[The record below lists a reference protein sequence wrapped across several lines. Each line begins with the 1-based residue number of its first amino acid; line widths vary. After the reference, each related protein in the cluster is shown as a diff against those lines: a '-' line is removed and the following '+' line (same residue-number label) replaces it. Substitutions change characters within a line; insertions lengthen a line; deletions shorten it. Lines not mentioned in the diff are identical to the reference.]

1 MNTKKLVQKASL
13 GDKKSLDFI
22 AEKYKSY
29 VYFFCTTVI
38 SDEQKALNAFE
49 KSFKA
54 IFTAIEKNPNNSDL
68 DELVTYETARVCKSA
83 ISDDKSAENATTKI
97 QPFEEKDKITS
108 VSEITTE
115 QKKLL
120 INALKAINAN
130 QRIVLTLNLLRDY
143 DAKKIADVLKISED
157 KAQNSLDYGRENIKK
172 QLRLSSSGFSKR
184 DIIFFMTA
192 SANIVKEF
200 AAKAAVPADTD
211 KKLDT
216 DIEKI
221 AKPQKSDKKKAV
233 IIITAVALLLA
244 AVIVVFAV
252 TSNKND
258 GNQPATNDSVTVGEN
273 STVATIGTDEAKG
286 THHAEI
292 DIRDYGVIKVE
303 LNGDVAPITV
313 ANFINLANNKFY
325 DGLTFH
331 RIIDGFMMQG
341 GDPLGNGT
349 GGSDN
354 TIKGEFSQNG
364 VENNLSHTRGAISMA
379 RSTDMDSASSQF
391 FIVQSDS
398 TFLDGQYACFGY
410 VTDGMDI
417 VDEICKSA
425 VTTDSNGSVDTEN
438 QPVINSIRIID

>member
-1 MNTKKLVQKASL
+1 MNNKKLIAKAAL

-22 AEKYKSY
+22 CEKYGKY

-38 SDEQKALNAFE
+38 SDNKKAENAFK

-54 IFTAIEKNPNNSDL
+54 IFSAISKNPNTDNL
-68 DELVTYETARVCKSA
+68 DEIVKSETAKVCKSA
-83 ISDDKSAENATTKI
+83 IFDENNHENGAAKM
-97 QPFEEKDKITS
+97 QPFGDKDKIPS
-108 VSEITTE
+108 ASAITAE
-115 QKKLL
+115 QKNLFV
-120 INALKAINAN
+120 NALKSINAN
-130 QRIVLTLNLLRDY
+130 QRIVILLNLLCDY
-143 DAKKIADVLKISED
+143 NTKKIADILKISED
-157 KAQNSLDYGRENIKK
+157 KVQNSLEYGRENIKK
-172 QLRLSSSGFSKR
+172 QLRTSDSKFTKR
-184 DIIFFMTA
+184 DIIFLMTA
-192 SANIVKEF
+192 SANIVKE
-200 AAKAAVPADTD
+200 AAAQAKIPDSVDSF
-211 KKLDT
+211 LDE
-216 DIEKI
+216 IVLSL
-221 AKPQKSDKKKAV
+221 AKPQKSDKKKAWIV
-233 IIITAVALLLA
+233 ISAVAVFLV
-244 AVIVVFAV
+244 AVIVVFV
-252 TSNKND
+252 ITSNKSN
-258 GNQPATNDSVTVGEN
+258 GSAGATNDSASASNV
-273 STVATIGTDEAKG
+273 SATIGESQAKG

-292 DIRDYGVIKVE
+292 NIKDYGVIKVE

-313 ANFINLANNKFY
+313 ANFINLANSHFY

-398 TFLDGQYACFGY
+398 TYLDGQYACFGY

-417 VDEICKSA
+417 VDEICKNA
-425 VTTDSNGSVDTEN
+425 VTTDSNGSVSAEN
-438 QPVINSIRIID
+438 QPVINSITITD

>member
-1 MNTKKLVQKASL
+1 MNNKKLIAKAAL

-22 AEKYKSY
+22 CEKYGKY

-38 SDEQKALNAFE
+38 SDNKKAENAFE

-54 IFTAIEKNPNNSDL
+54 IFSAIYKNPNTDNL
-68 DELVTYETARVCKSA
+68 DEIVKSETAKVCKSA
-83 ISDDKSAENATTKI
+83 ISDENNHENGAAKM
-97 QPFEEKDKITS
+97 QPFGDKDKIS
-108 VSEITTE
+108 SASAITAE
-115 QKKLL
+115 QKNLFV
-120 INALKAINAN
+120 NALKSINAN
-130 QRIVLTLNLLRDY
+130 QRIVVLLNLLCDY
-143 DAKKIADVLKISED
+143 NTKKIADILKISED
-157 KAQNSLDYGRENIKK
+157 KVQNSLEYGRENIKK
-172 QLRLSSSGFSKR
+172 QLRTSNSMFTKR
-184 DIIFFMTA
+184 DIIFLMTA
-192 SANIVKEF
+192 SANIVKEV
-200 AAKAAVPADTD
+200 AAQAKIPDSVDSF
-211 KKLDT
+211 LDE
-216 DIEKI
+216 IVLSL
-221 AKPQKSDKKKAV
+221 AKPQKSDKKKAWIV
-233 IIITAVALLLA
+233 ISAVAVFLV
-244 AVIVVFAV
+244 AVIVVFV
-252 TSNKND
+252 ITSNKSN
-258 GNQPATNDSVTVGEN
+258 GSAGATNDSASASNV
-273 STVATIGTDEAKG
+273 SATIGESQAKG

-292 DIRDYGVIKVE
+292 DIKDYGVIKVE

-313 ANFINLANNKFY
+313 ANFINLANSGFY

-398 TFLDGQYACFGY
+398 TYLDGQYACFGY

-417 VDEICKSA
+417 VDKICKNA
-425 VTTDSNGSVDTEN
+425 VTTDSNGSVDAEN
-438 QPVINSIRIID
+438 QPVINSIKITD

>member
-1 MNTKKLVQKASL
+1 MNNKKLIAKAAL

-22 AEKYKSY
+22 CEKYGKY

-38 SDEQKALNAFE
+38 SDNKKAENAFK

-54 IFTAIEKNPNNSDL
+54 IFSAISKNPNTDNL
-68 DELVTYETARVCKSA
+68 DEIVKSETAKVCKSA
-83 ISDDKSAENATTKI
+83 IFDENNHENGAAKM
-97 QPFEEKDKITS
+97 QPFGDKDKIPS
-108 VSEITTE
+108 ASAITAE
-115 QKKLL
+115 QKNLFV
-120 INALKAINAN
+120 NALKSINAN
-130 QRIVLTLNLLRDY
+130 QRIVILLNLLCDY
-143 DAKKIADVLKISED
+143 NTKKIADILKISED
-157 KAQNSLDYGRENIKK
+157 KVQNSLEYGRENIKK
-172 QLRLSSSGFSKR
+172 QLRTSDSKFTKR
-184 DIIFFMTA
+184 DIIFLMTA
-192 SANIVKEF
+192 SANIVKE
-200 AAKAAVPADTD
+200 AAAQAKIPDSVDSF
-211 KKLDT
+211 LDE
-216 DIEKI
+216 IVLSL
-221 AKPQKSDKKKAV
+221 AKPQKSDKKKAWIV
-233 IIITAVALLLA
+233 ISAVAVFLV
-244 AVIVVFAV
+244 AVIVVFV
-252 TSNKND
+252 ITSNKSN
-258 GNQPATNDSVTVGEN
+258 GSAGATNDSASASNV
-273 STVATIGTDEAKG
+273 SATIGESQAKG

-292 DIRDYGVIKVE
+292 NIKDYGVIKVE

-313 ANFINLANNKFY
+313 ANFINLANSHFY

-398 TFLDGQYACFGY
+398 TYLDGQYACFGY

-417 VDEICKSA
+417 VDEICKNA
-425 VTTDSNGSVDTEN
+425 VTTDSNGSVSAEN
-438 QPVINSIRIID
+438 QPVINSITITY

>member
-1 MNTKKLVQKASL
+1 MNNKKLIAKAAL

-22 AEKYKSY
+22 CEKYGKY

-38 SDEQKALNAFE
+38 SDNKKAENAFE

-54 IFTAIEKNPNNSDL
+54 IFSAISKNPNTDNL
-68 DELVTYETARVCKSA
+68 DEIVKSETTKVCKSA
-83 ISDDKSAENATTKI
+83 ISDENNHENGAAKM
-97 QPFEEKDKITS
+97 QPFGDKDKIS
-108 VSEITTE
+108 SASAITAE
-115 QKKLL
+115 QKNLFV
-120 INALKAINAN
+120 NALKSINAN
-130 QRIVLTLNLLRDY
+130 QRIVVLLNLLCDY
-143 DAKKIADVLKISED
+143 NTKKIADILKISED
-157 KAQNSLDYGRENIKK
+157 KVQNSLEYGRENIKK
-172 QLRLSSSGFSKR
+172 QLRTSDSKFTKR
-184 DIIFFMTA
+184 DIIFLMTA
-192 SANIVKEF
+192 SANIVKE
-200 AAKAAVPADTD
+200 AAAQAKIPDLID
-211 KKLDT
+211 SFLDE
-216 DIEKI
+216 IVLSL
-221 AKPQKSDKKKAV
+221 AKPQKSDKKKAWIV
-233 IIITAVALLLA
+233 ISAVAVFLV
-244 AVIVVFAV
+244 AVIVVFV
-252 TSNKND
+252 ITSNKSN
-258 GNQPATNDSVTVGEN
+258 GSAGATNDSASASNV
-273 STVATIGTDEAKG
+273 SATIGESQAKG

-292 DIRDYGVIKVE
+292 DIKDYGVIKVE

-313 ANFINLANNKFY
+313 ANFINLANSHFY

-398 TFLDGQYACFGY
+398 TYLDGQYACFGY

-417 VDEICKSA
+417 VDKICKNA
-425 VTTDSNGSVDTEN
+425 VTTDSNGSVSAEN
-438 QPVINSIRIID
+438 QPVINSIKITD